1 MPDTQTLTPPG
12 NSAPATGA
20 TAVLTPPAPATPVP
34 VAAPA
39 AAPAAPVNAQKR
51 VLIVEDERPLAHALE
66 LKLGHEGYATA
77 VARTGVEGLK
87 MAQTETFDIILLDLI
102 LPELDGFALLQQL
115 RQTNTV
121 TPVIVLSNL
130 GQEEDKQRVMP
141 YNIASYLVKS
151 NMPLSAILATIK
163 SFIVSAIPGTHGTA

>member
-12 NSAPATGA
+12 SSAPATGA
-20 TAVLTPPAPATPVP
+20 TAVLTPPVPAAVPAP

-39 AAPAAPVNAQKR
+39 APVVTQKR

-87 MAQTETFDIILLDLI
+87 MAQSETFDIILLDLI